1 MQQSKDDFVSVQSVF
16 FKKKKVTAN
25 LRQKLLLEALKEEAK
40 ANKAPSKPA
49 QVKPAATKGKGLV

>member
-1 MQQSKDDFVSVQSVF
+1 MILSVF
-16 FKKKKVTAN
+16 SLCSLKKKKKVTAN